1 MSQADWAIICSMRG
15 LPVVAL
21 RKRGMRWRWAVVGKK
36 KNDEAKEGVANSKK
50 ASNKNHSVSN
60 IVIIKDTQK
69 KGEKRKAFSQG
80 NSYKV
85 TG

>member
-1 MSQADWAIICSMRG
+1 MLYARTACCSTAEARY
-15 LPVVAL
+15 AL
-21 RKRGMRWRWAVVGKK
+21 AMGGKK

-69 KGEKRKAFSQG
+69 RGRKGRLFHKGIHIKLQV
-80 NSYKV
+80 NSL
-85 TG
+85 T

>member
-1 MSQADWAIICSMRG
+1 MLYAKTACCSTAEARY
-15 LPVVAL
+15 AL
-21 RKRGMRWRWAVVGKK
+21 AMGGKK

-50 ASNKNHSVSN
+50 ASNKNHSVSS

>member
-1 MSQADWAIICSMRG
+1 MLYARTACCSTAEARY
-15 LPVVAL
+15 AL
-21 RKRGMRWRWAVVGKK
+21 AMGGRQEKK

-69 KGEKRKAFSQG
+69 KGQKSQAFSQG

-85 TG
+85 TS

>member
-1 MSQADWAIICSMRG
+1 MLG

-21 RKRGMRWRWAVVGKK
+21 RKQGMRWRWAVVRKK

-69 KGEKRKAFSQG
+69 RGRKGRLFHKGIHIKLQV
-80 NSYKV
+80 NSL
-85 TG
+85 T